1 MRKAMFCA
9 TQSNAWEILMLC
21 DAVIRDVN
29 GCAVQCNAYAM
40 HMQCICNAMQCN
52 AMARYTTYATQ
63 WHAMQLFTGD
73 HSNQDLRST

>member
-29 GCAVQCNAYAM
+29 GCAVQCNA
-40 HMQCICNAMQCN
+40 
-52 AMARYTTYATQ
+52 MARYTTYATQ